1 MAWITAAEVAAR
13 LGPTTPADDPVIASV
28 TEAAVQ
34 HIAEQ
39 RAAAG
44 WTDDIGGVVPTA
56 AVREACVLYA
66 VSLYRDRAAT
76 GEVPA
81 YTELEAIPSS
91 SAIYP
96 RVKGLARF
104 PRPAVG

>member
-1 MAWITAAEVAAR
+1 MAWLTAAEVAAR
-13 LGPTTPADDPVIASV
+13 IGPTAPPADPVIGEVAAAS
-28 TEAAVQ
+28 ED
-34 HIAEQ
+34 HIRDQ

-44 WTDDIGGVVPTA
+44 WLDNPDVVPGP
-56 AVREACVLYA
+56 AVHEACLLYA

-81 YTELEAIPSS
+81 YTELEAVPSTA
-91 SAIYP
+91 AIYP